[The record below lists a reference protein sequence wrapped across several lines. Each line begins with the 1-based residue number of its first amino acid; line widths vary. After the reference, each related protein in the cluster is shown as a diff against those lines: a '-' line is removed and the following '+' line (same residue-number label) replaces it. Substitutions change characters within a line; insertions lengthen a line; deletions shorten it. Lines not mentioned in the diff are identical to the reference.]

1 MLSIRAATVDDVSLL
16 RTMIRELA
24 EFEHELDSVEITESQ
39 LARDGFGSDPLFR
52 VLIAEWD
59 GEAAGYAFYF
69 DFYSTWT
76 GRQLFLEDLF
86 VRPRFRGKGIG
97 KSLLTK
103 VAGIAKEAGCSGMRW
118 EVLDW
123 NQGAI
128 DLYRSLGAEFLDGW
142 KLVLLR
148 GEPLRALA
156 EARAA

>member
-1 MLSIRAATVDDVSLL
+1 MISIRPATVSDVPLL
-16 RTMIRELA
+16 RSLIRELA
-24 EFEHELDSVEITESQ
+24 EFEREVDSVEITEAQ
-39 LARDGFGSDPLFR
+39 LARDGFGDDPLFR
-52 VLIAEWD
+52 ALIAEWD
-59 GEAAGYAFYF
+59 GQTAGYAFYF

-86 VRPRFRGKGIG
+86 VRPEFRGKAIG
-97 KSLLTK
+97 KRLLTE
-103 VAGIAKEAGCSGMRW
+103 VAQIALRAGCSGMRW

-148 GEPLRALA
+148 DEPLRALA